1 MLLLRL
7 VAGEETA
14 VRAVALLDSADGV
27 RHVVRHPTS
36 DGERQ
41 LVEAEL
47 GPRGADGVIARLEG
61 LGVEPDELSLLH
73 IPSVVVGR
81 RTNGALDREALIWAE
96 VVGGARVAA
105 RPTIRYLVYM
115 AIAGVI
121 AGYGVA
127 EQSSI
132 LIVGAMAVSPD
143 LVPLTAAAVGIVS
156 RRTALAAGAMATL
169 ATGLAVG
176 SLAALILTRF
186 LRLIG
191 SVNANAEITD
201 NTLGWLTNVD
211 IATVGVALAAGVAAM
226 LAAETRASQAVGV
239 AISVTTIPAAAFVG
253 VATALGRLSAAG
265 EALTVLAINVV
276 ALLVAATTTVAVQRR
291 FVGRETGTF

>member
-14 VRAVALLDSADGV
+14 ARAVALLGSEAGV
-27 RHVVRHPTS
+27 RHVVRQRTS
-36 DGERQ
+36 DGGRD

-47 GPRGADGVIARLEG
+47 GPRGADGVITRLED
-61 LGVEPDELSLLH
+61 LGVEPDELTLLH
-73 IPSVVVGR
+73 LPSVVVGR
-81 RTNGALDREALIWAE
+81 RAHGALGREALIWAE

-105 RPTIRYLVYM
+105 RPTIRYLLYM

-132 LIVGAMAVSPD
+132 LLVGAMAVSPD

-156 RRTALAAGAMATL
+156 RRLRLAVGAMATL
-169 ATGLAVG
+169 VTGLATG
-176 SLAALILTRF
+176 ALAAFLLTRF
-186 LRLIG
+186 LRRIG
-191 SVNANAEITD
+191 SVNADAEITD
-201 NTLGWLTNVD
+201 NTLGWLTTVD
-211 IATVGVALAAGVAAM
+211 VATVGVALAAGVAAM

-253 VATALGRLSAAG
+253 VATALGRSSAAG

-276 ALLVAATTTVAVQRR
+276 ALLLAATVTVAVQRH
-291 FVGRETGTF
+291 FLG

>member
-14 VRAVALLDSADGV
+14 ARAVALLDADDGV
-27 RHVVRHPTS
+27 LQVVRQPTT
-36 DGERQ
+36 DGERD
-41 LVEAEL
+41 LIEAEL
-47 GPRGADGVIARLEG
+47 GPHGADEIIVQLEE
-61 LGVEPDELSLLH
+61 LGVEPEELTLLH
-73 IPSVVVGR
+73 LPSVVVGR
-81 RTNGALDREALIWAE
+81 RARASLGREAIIWAE

-105 RPTIRYLVYM
+105 RPTLRYLVFM

-121 AGYGVA
+121 AGYGVT

-132 LIVGAMAVSPD
+132 LLVGAMAVSPD

-156 RRTALAAGAMATL
+156 RRSRLAGGAMVTL
-169 ATGLAVG
+169 VTGLAVG
-176 SLAALILTRF
+176 SLAALVLTRL

-191 SVNANAEITD
+191 SIGPDVDITD
-201 NTLGWLTNVD
+201 STLEWLTTVD
-211 IATVGVALAAGVAAM
+211 VATVGVALVAGVAAM
-226 LAAETRASQAVGV
+226 VASETRASQAVGV

-253 VATALGRLSAAG
+253 VATALGRMTQAG
-265 EALTVLAINVV
+265 EALTVLAINVA

-291 FVGRETGTF
+291 FLG

>member
-14 VRAVALLDSADGV
+14 VRAVALLDSEAGV
-27 RHVVRHPTS
+27 RHVVRQRAS
-36 DGERQ
+36 DGRD

-47 GPRGADGVIARLEG
+47 GPHGADGVILRLEE
-61 LGVEPDELSLLH
+61 LGVEPEELTLLH
-73 IPSVVVGR
+73 VPSVVVGR
-81 RTNGALDREALIWAE
+81 RARGSLGKEALIWAE

-105 RPTIRYLVYM
+105 RPTARYLVYM
-115 AIAGVI
+115 TIAGVI
-121 AGYGVA
+121 AGYGVT

-132 LIVGAMAVSPD
+132 LLVGAMAVSPD

-156 RRTALAAGAMATL
+156 RRGRLAVGAMVTMV
-169 ATGLAVG
+169 TGLAVG
-176 SLAALILTRF
+176 SLAAFLLTRF

-191 SVNANAEITD
+191 SVNADVDITD
-201 NTLGWLTNVD
+201 STLGWLTTVD
-211 IATVGVALAAGVAAM
+211 VATVGVALAAGVAAM
-226 LAAETRASQAVGV
+226 LASETRASQAVGV

-253 VATALGRLSAAG
+253 VATALERMSAAA
-265 EALTVLAINVV
+265 EALTVLAINVS

-291 FVGRETGTF
+291 FLG